1 MQIEIRELRE
11 TDIQALA
18 DIEAQTFSMPWSA
31 RSFQTLLENPYCFY
45 FVALVDGRIVGGAG
59 YTELCGEANIDNVV
73 VAQNYRAQG
82 IGQALLQAL
91 IAHGEARRI
100 TAFTLEVR
108 VSNAAAIHMY
118 EKFGFSS
125 EGIRPGFYERPRE
138 DAVIMWRRQDKI

>member
-11 TDIQALA
+11 ADIRALA

-31 RSFQTLLENPYCFY
+31 RSFRTLLENPYCFY

-73 VAQNYRAQG
+73 VAQSYRAQG

-100 TAFTLEVR
+100 AAFTLR